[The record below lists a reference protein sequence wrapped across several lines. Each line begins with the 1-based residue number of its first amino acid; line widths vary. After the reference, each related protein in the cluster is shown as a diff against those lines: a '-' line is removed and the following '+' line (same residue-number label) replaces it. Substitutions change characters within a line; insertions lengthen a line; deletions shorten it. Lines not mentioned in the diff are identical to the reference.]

1 MKKIKGYIYI
11 NVLLIMSILIIIV
24 FYILDNNSDLLLSF
38 KNEEDLINSS
48 YKSESLLN
56 IGLKDMDKINEKL
69 VDVYFKEVQYD
80 LDYNKNLLKDLEKSS
95 LVLKNDEDEK
105 DYFNLVARIKYKGI
119 NNIAIAKGSIVNDIY
134 TKEISVLNKNTLTN
148 DELIDIK
155 EDYKNLNTY
164 FINKKREINLKEGTY
179 YIKREKNKN
188 IIYNYVNDIENTVK
202 SFSQNDIVFITQ
214 KEGDFVVCENVN
226 INGILSVDNLVL
238 LDDLNLKGL
247 FNVNN
252 EIISSSNQI
261 FVEGLV
267 VNLDSFDESY
277 INSKYNFLYIKD
289 LGKNIPKFI
298 NAKVLSIKKG

>member
-202 SFSQNDIVFITQ
+202 SFRQNDIVFITQ